1 MPGVNAFDA
10 GTVGKGLGS
19 THRMGYLEMMPES
32 TESTNVA
39 VAERAEP
46 LAGLNPAQRE
56 AVLHFEGPML
66 VLAGAGSGKTRVLTT
81 RIARLIEHHG
91 VDPSRIL
98 AVTFTNKAAG
108 EMRERIARL
117 LGSEPK
123 GMWSGTFHAIGAR
136 ILRSSA
142 HHVGRTSSFTIYDED
157 DSLGVVK
164 RIMEREGISQK
175 QWSPKVI
182 ASLIS
187 DAKNALVPP
196 AEYESLAMDPVSR
209 GAAKVYKQMESTLRA
224 ANAVS
229 FDDLLVLPVEIFRKD
244 ETTLARYRDRFQF
257 ILVDEYQDTNRA
269 QFQFIK
275 LLGSKHGNVV
285 VVGDDDQSIYGWR
298 GADIR
303 NILDFEKEFPAASV
317 VRLEENYRSTPDILH
332 VANAA
337 ITQNVGR
344 KGKTLRATREAG
356 EPVTLVAALDER
368 DEADFILDEIK
379 KRRNNESR
387 GLNEFAVLYRTNAQ
401 SRAIEDALRREA
413 MAYRLVGSVRFYDR
427 REIRDL
433 MAYLKLIA
441 NPSDEEAFHRA
452 VAVPKRGIG
461 DTTVDSLA
469 ARARAAGVSLSE
481 AAAREDLQE
490 SLRPAARKSLADFV
504 HMMSGLRERARDT
517 SVDVVIQELMGEIR
531 YVEYLQAEGP
541 ESARDRIE
549 NVNALINGA
558 AETVIDDGGEVG
570 LTPLDHF
577 LQRAML
583 VAGADALDPSADAV
597 TLMTLHNAKG
607 LEYPV
612 VFLTGLEDGLFPL
625 SQSFDDPPKLEEER
639 RLFYV
644 GITRA
649 EEKLY
654 LSHTEMRRRNGEL
667 LPSIKSRF
675 LREIAAANLD
685 ERKTLRVSAM
695 GRGAAG
701 RDIGYS
707 GAYPA
712 RRTHDVP
719 SWRRPAPITEA
730 EISQDEPRY
739 VKGERVK
746 HKLFGDGSIAELS
759 GIGREVKAVI
769 DFDDEAVGRKT
780 IKLAY
785 TTLERGQE

>member
-1 MPGVNAFDA
+1 
-10 GTVGKGLGS
+10 
-19 THRMGYLEMMPES
+19 MMS
-32 TESTNVA
+32 ESTNSVT
-39 VAERAEP
+39 VDRAEP

-66 VLAGAGSGKTRVLTT
+66 VLAGAGSGKTRVLTA

-98 AVTFTNKAAG
+98 ALTFTNKAAG

-117 LGSEPK
+117 LGEEPK

-136 ILRSSA
+136 ILRKAA

-157 DSLGVVK
+157 DTLGVVK
-164 RIMEREGISQK
+164 RIMEREGVPQK

-187 DAKNALVPP
+187 DAKNALVSP
-196 AEYESLAMDPVSR
+196 AEYDKLAMDPVSR
-209 GAAKVYKQMESTLRA
+209 TAAKVYRQMEPTLRA

-244 ETTLARYRDRFQF
+244 EKTLASYRDRFQF

-275 LLGSKHGNVV
+275 LLGSGHGNVV

-303 NILDFEKEFPAASV
+303 NILDFEKEFATARL
-317 VRLEENYRSTPDILH
+317 VRLEDNYRSTPDILH

-337 ITQNVGR
+337 ITQNIGR

-368 DEADFILDEIK
+368 DEADFILEEIK
-379 KRRNNESR
+379 ARRNRDNR

-401 SRAIEDALRREA
+401 SRALEDALRREA
-413 MAYRLVGSVRFYDR
+413 IPYRLVGSVRFYDR

-441 NPSDEEAFHRA
+441 NPSDEEAFRRA
-452 VAVPKRGIG
+452 ITVPKRGIG
-461 DTTVDSLA
+461 ESSVDTLS
-469 ARARAAGVSLSE
+469 ARAREARVPLSE
-481 AAAREDLQE
+481 VAAREDLQE
-490 SLRPAARKSLADFV
+490 SLRPAARKALADFTRL
-504 HMMSGLRERARDT
+504 MNGLRERAKDT
-517 SVDVVIQELMGEIR
+517 SVDVLIQELIGEIR

-549 NVNALINGA
+549 NLSALVNGA

-675 LREIAAANLD
+675 LREIAAANLE
-685 ERKTLRVSAM
+685 ERKTLRVSTM
-695 GRGAAG
+695 GRGAPG
-701 RDIGYS
+701 REIGFS
-707 GAYPA
+707 GAYA
-712 RRTHDVP
+712 SRRTHEVP
-719 SWRRPAPITEA
+719 SWRRATPIAEA
-730 EISQDEPRY
+730 EVSQDEPRY

-759 GIGREVKAVI
+759 GVGREVKAVI
-769 DFDDEAVGRKT
+769 DFDDETIGRKT

>member
-1 MPGVNAFDA
+1 
-10 GTVGKGLGS
+10 
-19 THRMGYLEMMPES
+19 MMS
-32 TESTNVA
+32 ESTNVA
-39 VAERAEP
+39 TAERAEP

-108 EMRERIARL
+108 EMRERITRL
-117 LGSEPK
+117 LGEEPK

-136 ILRSSA
+136 ILRTSA
-142 HHVGRTSSFTIYDED
+142 HQVGRTSSFTIYDED
-157 DSLGVVK
+157 DTLGVVK
-164 RIMEREGISQK
+164 RIMEREGVSQK
-175 QWSPKVI
+175 QWNPKVL

-187 DAKNALVPP
+187 DAKNALVPA

-209 GAAKVYKQMESTLRA
+209 AAARVYKQMETTLRA

-229 FDDLLVLPVEIFRKD
+229 FDDLLVLPVEIFLKD
-244 ETTLARYRDRFQF
+244 EKTLARYRDRFQF

-275 LLGSKHGNVV
+275 LLGSSHGNVA

-303 NILDFEKEFPAASV
+303 NILDFEKEFPASRV

-337 ITQNVGR
+337 ITQNVSR

-368 DEADFILDEIK
+368 DEADFVVEEVK
-379 KRRNNESR
+379 TRRNQETR

-401 SRAIEDALRREA
+401 SRALEDALRRDTIP
-413 MAYRLVGSVRFYDR
+413 YRLVGSVRFYDR

-441 NPSDEEAFHRA
+441 NPSDEEAFRRA
-452 VAVPKRGIG
+452 IAVPKRGIG
-461 DTTVDSLA
+461 DTTVDVLA
-469 ARARAAGVSLSE
+469 ARAREARVSLSE
-481 AAAREDLQE
+481 VAAREDLQE
-490 SLRPAARKSLADFV
+490 SLRHAARKTLADFTRLI
-504 HMMSGLRERARDT
+504 SSLRERAKDT
-517 SVDVVIQELMGEIR
+517 SVDVLIQELIGEIR
-531 YVEYLQAEGP
+531 YIEYVQAEGP

-549 NVNALINGA
+549 NIGALIDGA

-583 VAGADALDPSADAV
+583 VASADALDPSADAV

-649 EEKLY
+649 KEKLY

-685 ERKTLRVSAM
+685 ERKTLRVTSM
-695 GRGAAG
+695 GRRAPG
-701 RDIGYS
+701 REGGFS

-712 RRTHDVP
+712 RRTHEVP
-719 SWRRPAPITEA
+719 SWRRAAPIAEA
-730 EISQDEPRY
+730 EASQDEPRY
-739 VKGERVK
+739 VKGERVR
-746 HKLFGDGSIAELS
+746 HKLFGEGSIAELS
-759 GIGREVKAVI
+759 GVGREVKAVI

-785 TTLERGQE
+785 TTLERGNE

>member
-1 MPGVNAFDA
+1 
-10 GTVGKGLGS
+10 
-19 THRMGYLEMMPES
+19 MMPES
-32 TESTNVA
+32 TSVA
-39 VAERAEP
+39 TAERAEP
-46 LAGLNPAQRE
+46 LAGLNPAQRD

-91 VDPSRIL
+91 VDPTRIL

-108 EMRERIARL
+108 EMRDRIARL
-117 LGSEPK
+117 LGEEPK

-142 HHVGRTSSFTIYDED
+142 RHIGRTSSFTIYDED
-157 DSLGVVK
+157 DTLGVVK
-164 RIMEREGISQK
+164 RIMEREGIPQK

-196 AEYESLAMDPVSR
+196 SEYESLAMDPVSR
-209 GAAKVYKQMESTLRA
+209 AAAKVYKQMEPTLRA
-224 ANAVS
+224 ANAVT

-269 QFQFIK
+269 QFQFVK
-275 LLGSKHGNVV
+275 LLGSAHGNVV

-303 NILDFEKEFPAASV
+303 NILDFEKEFASAKL

-344 KGKTLRATREAG
+344 KGKTLRATRAAG
-356 EPVTLVAALDER
+356 QPVTLVAALDER
-368 DEADFILDEIK
+368 DEADWVLEEIRA
-379 KRRNNESR
+379 RRNQENR
-387 GLNEFAVLYRTNAQ
+387 GLSEFAVLYRTNAQ
-401 SRAIEDALRREA
+401 SRALEDSLRREA
-413 MAYRLVGSVRFYDR
+413 IPYRLVGSVRFYDR

-441 NPSDEEAFHRA
+441 NPSDEEGFRRA
-452 VAVPKRGIG
+452 ITVPKRGIG
-461 DTTVDSLA
+461 DTTVDALA
-469 ARARAAGVSLSE
+469 ARAHELSVSLFE
-481 AAAREDLQE
+481 AASREDLQA
-490 SLRPAARKSLADFV
+490 SLRPAARKALADFV
-504 HMMSGLRERARDT
+504 GMISSLRERAKDT
-517 SVDVVIQELMGEIR
+517 SVDVLIQELIGEIG
-531 YVEYLQAEGP
+531 YVEYLQGEGP
-541 ESARDRIE
+541 ESARDRVE
-549 NVNALINGA
+549 NVSALINGA

-612 VFLTGLEDGLFPL
+612 IFLTGLEDGLFPL

-654 LSHTEMRRRNGEL
+654 LSFTEMRRRNGEL

-675 LREIAAANLD
+675 LREIAGANL
-685 ERKTLRVSAM
+685 EEKKTLRVTAM
-695 GRGAAG
+695 GRGTSSRTG
-701 RDIGYS
+701 GFSS

-719 SWRRPAPITEA
+719 SWRKTVITEA

-759 GIGREVKAVI
+759 GVGREVKAVI

>member
-1 MPGVNAFDA
+1 
-10 GTVGKGLGS
+10 
-19 THRMGYLEMMPES
+19 MPES
-32 TESTNVA
+32 TTV
-39 VAERAEP
+39 ERTEP

-56 AVLHFEGPML
+56 AVLHYEGPML

-117 LGSEPK
+117 LGEEPK

-164 RIMEREGISQK
+164 RIMEREGIPQK
-175 QWSPKVI
+175 QWNPKVI

-196 AEYESLAMDPVSR
+196 AEYDSLAMDPVSR
-209 GAAKVYKQMESTLRA
+209 ATAKVYRQLDQTLRA

-229 FDDLLVLPVEIFRKD
+229 FDDLLVLPVEIFRND
-244 ETTLARYRDRFQF
+244 EATLRRYRERFQF

-275 LLGSKHGNVV
+275 LLGSGHGNVV

-303 NILDFEKEFPAASV
+303 NILDFEKEFSPARI
-317 VRLEENYRSTPDILH
+317 VRLEDNYRSTPDILR

-337 ITQNVGR
+337 ITQNVSR

-368 DEADFILDEIK
+368 DEADFILEEIK
-379 KRRNNESR
+379 ARQNREGR
-387 GLNEFAVLYRTNAQ
+387 GLSEFAVLYRTNAQ
-401 SRAIEDALRREA
+401 SRPLEDALRREVIP
-413 MAYRLVGSVRFYDR
+413 YRLVGSVRFYDR
-427 REIRDL
+427 RETRDL

-441 NPSDEEAFHRA
+441 NPSDEEAFRRA
-452 VAVPKRGIG
+452 IAVPKRGIG
-461 DTTVDSLA
+461 DASVDVLA
-469 ARARAAGVSLSE
+469 ARARQDRVSLSE
-481 AAAREDLQE
+481 VAAREDLQE
-490 SLRPAARKSLADFV
+490 SLRPAARKALADFTR
-504 HMMSGLRERARDT
+504 LIADFRERAKET
-517 SVDVVIQELMGEIR
+517 SVDVLIQELVAEIR
-531 YVEYLQAEGP
+531 YVDYLQAEGP

-549 NVNALINGA
+549 NVGALISGA

-649 EEKLY
+649 QEKLY

-675 LREIAAANLD
+675 LREIEAANL
-685 ERKTLRVSAM
+685 EEKKTLRVTAM

-701 RDIGYS
+701 RGSGREIGFS

-719 SWRRPAPITEA
+719 AWRRPTPIAEA
-730 EISQDEPRY
+730 EASQDEPRY

-759 GIGREVKAVI
+759 GVGREVKAII

>member
-1 MPGVNAFDA
+1 M
-10 GTVGKGLGS
+10 S
-19 THRMGYLEMMPES
+19 
-32 TESTNVA
+32 ESTNVA
-39 VAERAEP
+39 TAEQAEP

-108 EMRERIARL
+108 EMRERITRL
-117 LGSEPK
+117 LGEEPK

-136 ILRSSA
+136 ILRTSA
-142 HHVGRTSSFTIYDED
+142 HQVGRTSSFTIYDED
-157 DSLGVVK
+157 DTLGLVK
-164 RIMEREGISQK
+164 RIMEREGVSQK
-175 QWSPKVI
+175 QWNPKVI

-187 DAKNALVPP
+187 DAKNALVPA

-209 GAAKVYKQMESTLRA
+209 AAARVYKQMETTLRA

-229 FDDLLVLPVEIFRKD
+229 FDDLLVLPVEIFLED
-244 ETTLARYRDRFQF
+244 EKTLARYRDRFQF

-275 LLGSKHGNVV
+275 LLGSSHGNVA

-303 NILDFEKEFPAASV
+303 NILDFEKEFPASRV

-344 KGKTLRATREAG
+344 KGKTLRATRAAG
-356 EPVTLVAALDER
+356 EPVSLIAALDER
-368 DEADFILDEIK
+368 DEADFVVEEVK
-379 KRRNNESR
+379 TRRNQENR

-401 SRAIEDALRREA
+401 SRALEDALRRDA
-413 MAYRLVGSVRFYDR
+413 IPYRLVGSVRFYDR

-441 NPSDEEAFHRA
+441 NPSDEEAFRRA
-452 VAVPKRGIG
+452 IGVPKRGIG
-461 DTTVDSLA
+461 DTTVDVLA
-469 ARARAAGVSLSE
+469 ARAREAHVSLSE
-481 AAAREDLQE
+481 VAAREDLQE
-490 SLRPAARKSLADFV
+490 SLRPAACKALADFTRLI
-504 HMMSGLRERARDT
+504 SRLRERAKDT
-517 SVDVVIQELMGEIR
+517 SVDVLIQELIGEIR
-531 YVEYLQAEGP
+531 YIEYVQAEGP

-549 NVNALINGA
+549 NISALIDGA

-583 VAGADALDPSADAV
+583 VASADALDPSADAV

-649 EEKLY
+649 KEKLY

-685 ERKTLRVSAM
+685 ERKTLRVTSM
-695 GRGAAG
+695 GRGAPG
-701 RDIGYS
+701 REVGFS

-719 SWRRPAPITEA
+719 SWRRAAPIAEA
-730 EISQDEPRY
+730 EASQDEPRY
-739 VKGERVK
+739 VKGERVR
-746 HKLFGDGSIAELS
+746 HKLFGEGSIAELS
-759 GIGREVKAVI
+759 GVGREVKAVI

-785 TTLERGQE
+785 TTLERGNE

>member
-1 MPGVNAFDA
+1 
-10 GTVGKGLGS
+10 
-19 THRMGYLEMMPES
+19 MMS
-32 TESTNVA
+32 ESTNSATV
-39 VAERAEP
+39 EKAEP

-98 AVTFTNKAAG
+98 SVTFTNKAAG
-108 EMRERIARL
+108 EMRERITRL
-117 LGSEPK
+117 LGEEPK

-136 ILRSSA
+136 ILRSA
-142 HHVGRTSSFTIYDED
+142 APKVGRTSSFTIYDED

-164 RIMEREGISQK
+164 RLMEREGISPK

-182 ASLIS
+182 SGLIS

-209 GAAKVYKQMESTLRA
+209 AAAKVYKSLEATLRA

-229 FDDLLVLPVEIFRKD
+229 FDDLLVLPVEIFRSD
-244 ETTLARYRDRFQF
+244 EKTLARYRDRFQF

-275 LLGSKHGNVV
+275 LLGSGHGNVV

-303 NILDFEKEFPAASV
+303 NILDFEKEFASARL
-317 VRLEENYRSTPDILH
+317 VRLEENYRSTPDILR

-344 KGKTLRATREAG
+344 KGKTLRATRDAG
-356 EPVTLVAALDER
+356 EAVTLVATLDER
-368 DEADFILDEIK
+368 DEADFVLEEIK
-379 KRRNNESR
+379 ARQTRNNR

-401 SRAIEDALRREA
+401 SRALEDALRREA
-413 MAYRLVGSVRFYDR
+413 IPYRLVGSVRFYDR

-441 NPSDEEAFHRA
+441 NPSDEEAFRRA
-452 VAVPKRGIG
+452 ISVPKRGIG
-461 DTTVDSLA
+461 DTTIDSLA
-469 ARARAAGVSLSE
+469 TRAREARVPLSE

-490 SLRPAARKSLADFV
+490 SLRPAARKALADF
-504 HMMSGLRERARDT
+504 SRLITSLRERAKDT
-517 SVDVVIQELMGEIR
+517 SVDVLLQELIGEIR

-549 NVNALINGA
+549 NISALIDGA

-583 VAGADALDPSADAV
+583 VASADALDPSADAV

-625 SQSFDDPPKLEEER
+625 SQSLDDPPKLEEER

-649 EEKLY
+649 EEKLF

-667 LPSIKSRF
+667 LQSIPSRF
-675 LREIAAANLD
+675 LREIAAANL
-685 ERKTLRVSAM
+685 EEKKTVRVAAM
-695 GRGAAG
+695 GRRGSSSREGTAF
-701 RDIGYS
+701 S

-712 RRTHDVP
+712 RRTYDVP
-719 SWRRPAPITEA
+719 SWRRATPIAEA
-730 EISQDEPRY
+730 EASQDEPRY
-739 VKGERVK
+739 VKGERVR

-759 GIGREVKAVI
+759 GVGREVKAVI

>member
-1 MPGVNAFDA
+1 
-10 GTVGKGLGS
+10 
-19 THRMGYLEMMPES
+19 MMS
-32 TESTNVA
+32 ESTNSVT
-39 VAERAEP
+39 VERAEP

-98 AVTFTNKAAG
+98 ALTFTNKAAG

-117 LGSEPK
+117 LGEEPK

-136 ILRSSA
+136 ILRKAA

-157 DSLGVVK
+157 DTLGVVK
-164 RIMEREGISQK
+164 RIMEREGVPQK

-187 DAKNALVPP
+187 DAKNALVSP
-196 AEYESLAMDPVSR
+196 AEYDKLAMDPVSR
-209 GAAKVYKQMESTLRA
+209 TAAKVYRQMEPTLRA

-229 FDDLLVLPVEIFRKD
+229 FDDLLVLPVETFRKD
-244 ETTLARYRDRFQF
+244 EKTLASYRDRFQF

-275 LLGSKHGNVV
+275 LLGSGHGNVV

-303 NILDFEKEFPAASV
+303 NILDFEKEFAAARL

-337 ITQNVGR
+337 ITQNIGR
-344 KGKTLRATREAG
+344 RGKTLRATRDAG

-368 DEADFILDEIK
+368 DEADFILEEIK
-379 KRRNNESR
+379 ARRSREDR

-401 SRAIEDALRREA
+401 SRALEDALRREA
-413 MAYRLVGSVRFYDR
+413 IPYRLVGSVRFYDR

-441 NPSDEEAFHRA
+441 NPSDEEAFRRA
-452 VAVPKRGIG
+452 ITVPKRGIG
-461 DTTVDSLA
+461 ESSVDALS
-469 ARARAAGVSLSE
+469 ARAEGARVPLSE
-481 AAAREDLQE
+481 VAAREDLQD
-490 SLRPAARKSLADFV
+490 SLRPAARKALADFTRLIN
-504 HMMSGLRERARDT
+504 GLRERAKDT
-517 SVDVVIQELMGEIR
+517 SVDVLIQELIGEIR

-549 NVNALINGA
+549 NLSALVNGA

-675 LREIAAANLD
+675 LREIAGAKL
-685 ERKTLRVSAM
+685 EEKKTLRLSTM
-695 GRGAAG
+695 GRGATG
-701 RDIGYS
+701 RDVGFS
-707 GAYPA
+707 GAYA
-712 RRTHDVP
+712 SRRTHEVP
-719 SWRRPAPITEA
+719 SWRRATPIAEA
-730 EISQDEPRY
+730 EVSQDEPRY

-759 GIGREVKAVI
+759 GVGREVKAVI
-769 DFDDEAVGRKT
+769 DFDDETVGRKT

>member
-1 MPGVNAFDA
+1 MSEP
-10 GTVGKGLGS
+10 GTVA
-19 THRMGYLEMMPES
+19 T
-32 TESTNVA
+32 
-39 VAERAEP
+39 AERAEP
-46 LAGLNPAQRE
+46 LAGLNEAQRE

-81 RIARLIEHHG
+81 RIARLVEHHG

-108 EMRERIARL
+108 EMRERITRL
-117 LGSEPK
+117 LGEEPK

-136 ILRSSA
+136 ILRTSA
-142 HHVGRTSSFTIYDED
+142 HQVGRTSSFTIYDED
-157 DSLGVVK
+157 DTLGLVK
-164 RIMEREGISQK
+164 RIMERERISPK

-182 ASLIS
+182 SSLIS
-187 DAKNALVPP
+187 DAKNALVSP
-196 AEYESLAMDPVSR
+196 AEYQKLAMDPVSR
-209 GAAKVYKQMESTLRA
+209 AAATVYAQMESALRT

-275 LLGSKHGNVV
+275 LLGSSHSNVV

-303 NILDFEKEFPAASV
+303 NILDFEKEFPSAKL
-317 VRLEENYRSTPDILH
+317 VRLEENYRSTPDILT

-344 KGKTLRATREAG
+344 KGKTLRATRASG
-356 EPVTLVAALDER
+356 EPVTVVAALDER
-368 DEADFILDEIK
+368 DEAEWVLEEITT
-379 KRRNNESR
+379 RRNQENR

-401 SRAIEDALRREA
+401 SRALEDALRKEA
-413 MAYRLVGSVRFYDR
+413 VPYRLVGSVRFYDR

-441 NPSDEEAFHRA
+441 NPADEEAFRRA
-452 VAVPKRGIG
+452 IAVPKRGIG
-461 DTTVDSLA
+461 ETTIDALA
-469 ARARAAGVSLSE
+469 TRARESGLPLFE
-481 AAAREDLQE
+481 AAAREELLE
-490 SLRPAARKSLADFV
+490 SFRPAARKALGDFV
-504 HMMSGLRERARDT
+504 GLIATLRERAGET
-517 SVDVVIQELMGEIR
+517 SADVLIGDLIGEIR
-531 YVEYLQAEGP
+531 YVDYLQAEGP

-549 NVNALINGA
+549 NVSALINGA

-583 VAGADALDPSADAV
+583 VSGADAVDPSADAV

-654 LSHTEMRRRNGEL
+654 LSFTEMRRRNGEL

-675 LREIAAANLD
+675 LREIAAASL
-685 ERKTLRVSAM
+685 EEKKTLRVSAM
-695 GRGAAG
+695 GRGTST
-701 RDIGYS
+701 RS
-707 GAYPA
+707 GSFGSGPYPA
-712 RRTHDVP
+712 RKTHEVP
-719 SWRRPAPITEA
+719 SWRRTAITDA
-730 EISQDEPRY
+730 EVSQDEPRY

-759 GIGREVKAVI
+759 GVGREVKAVI
-769 DFDDEAVGRKT
+769 DFDDENVGRKT

>member
-1 MPGVNAFDA
+1 MSESAATAIPA
-10 GTVGKGLGS
+10 TV
-19 THRMGYLEMMPES
+19 TPER
-32 TESTNVA
+32 T
-39 VAERAEP
+39 EP
-46 LAGLNPAQRE
+46 LVGLNPAQRE
-56 AVLHFEGPML
+56 AVLHYEGPML

-117 LGSEPK
+117 LGEEPR

-136 ILRSSA
+136 ILRSAASQ
-142 HHVGRTSSFTIYDED
+142 VGRTPSFTIYDED

-164 RIMEREGISQK
+164 RIMENQGISPK
-175 QWSPKVI
+175 QWSPRVI
-182 ASLIS
+182 SSLIS

-209 GAAKVYKQMESTLRA
+209 AAAKVYRQLESTLRT

-244 ETTLARYRDRFQF
+244 ERILARYRDRFQF

-275 LLGSKHGNVV
+275 LLGSAHGNVV

-303 NILDFEKEFPAASV
+303 NILDFEKEFASAKL
-317 VRLEENYRSTPDILH
+317 VRLEENYRSTPDILR

-344 KGKTLRATREAG
+344 KGKTLRATRASG
-356 EPVTLVAALDER
+356 EPVTLVATLDER
-368 DEADFILDEIK
+368 DEADWVLEEIK
-379 KRRNNESR
+379 IRRNQENR
-387 GLNEFAVLYRTNAQ
+387 GLSDFAVLYRTNAQ
-401 SRAIEDALRREA
+401 SRALEDALRREA
-413 MAYRLVGSVRFYDR
+413 IPYRLVGSVRFYDR

-433 MAYLKLIA
+433 MAYLKLVA
-441 NPSDEEAFHRA
+441 NPSDEEAFRRA
-452 VAVPKRGIG
+452 IAVPRRGIG
-461 DTTVDSLA
+461 DTTIDSLA
-469 ARARAAGVSLSE
+469 ARARE
-481 AAAREDLQE
+481 ANVPLFDIASRAEMHD
-490 SLRPAARKSLADFV
+490 SLRPAARKGLADFV
-504 HMMSGLRERARDT
+504 GIVSGLRERAKDT
-517 SVDVVIQELMGEIR
+517 SVDVLIQDLVSEIR
-531 YVEYLQAEGP
+531 YVDFLQAEGP
-541 ESARDRIE
+541 ESARDRLE
-549 NVNALINGA
+549 NISALINGA

-583 VAGADALDPSADAV
+583 VASADALDPTADAV

-654 LSHTEMRRRNGEL
+654 LSFAEMRRRNGEL

-675 LREIAAANLD
+675 LREIESVQLE
-685 ERKTLRVSAM
+685 ERKTLRVTTM
-695 GRGAAG
+695 GRGNSSRAEG
-701 RDIGYS
+701 FRS
-707 GAYPA
+707 SAYPA

-719 SWRRPAPITEA
+719 SWRKTAITEA
-730 EISQDEPRY
+730 EVSQDEPRY

-759 GIGREVKAVI
+759 GVGREVKAVI
-769 DFDDEAVGRKT
+769 DFDDENVGRKT

>member
-1 MPGVNAFDA
+1 MNQPSG
-10 GTVGKGLGS
+10 
-19 THRMGYLEMMPES
+19 RYLERMSES
-32 TESTNVA
+32 PNVA
-39 VAERAEP
+39 TVEATEP
-46 LAGLNPAQRE
+46 LAGLNSAQRE

-108 EMRERIARL
+108 EMRERITRL
-117 LGSEPK
+117 LGEEPK
-123 GMWSGTFHAIGAR
+123 GMWTGTFHAIGAR
-136 ILRSSA
+136 ILRSA
-142 HHVGRTSSFTIYDED
+142 ARHVGRTASFTIYDED
-157 DSLGVVK
+157 DNLGVVK
-164 RIMEREGISQK
+164 RLMESEGISPK
-175 QWSPKVI
+175 QWTPKVI
-182 ASLIS
+182 SSLIS

-196 AEYESLAMDPVSR
+196 TEYASLAMDPVSR
-209 GAAKVYKQMESTLRA
+209 AAAKVYGRMEATLRG

-244 ETTLARYRDRFQF
+244 EATLARYRDRFQF

-275 LLGSKHGNVV
+275 LLGSGHGNVV

-303 NILDFEKEFPAASV
+303 NILDFEKEFVSAKL
-317 VRLEENYRSTPDILH
+317 VRLEDNYRSTPDILH

-344 KGKTLRATREAG
+344 KGKTLRATRPSGEA
-356 EPVTLVAALDER
+356 VTIVAALDER
-368 DEADFILDEIK
+368 DEADWVLEEIK
-379 KRRNNESR
+379 SRQNRENR

-401 SRAIEDALRREA
+401 SRALEDALRRDA
-413 MAYRLVGSVRFYDR
+413 IPYRLVGSVRFYDR

-441 NPSDEEAFHRA
+441 NPADEEAFRRA
-452 VAVPKRGIG
+452 ITVPKRGIG
-461 DTTVDSLA
+461 DTTIDSLA
-469 ARARAAGVSLSE
+469 ERAKQAGVPLFE
-481 AAAREDLQE
+481 IACREDLQE
-490 SLRPAARKSLADFV
+490 ALRPAARKALADFV
-504 HMMSGLRERARDT
+504 TMIAGLRERAKDT
-517 SVDVVIQELMGEIR
+517 SVDVVIQELIDEIK
-531 YVEYLQAEGP
+531 YVAYLQSEGP

-549 NVNALINGA
+549 NVSALINGA

-649 EEKLY
+649 EEKLF
-654 LSHTEMRRRNGEL
+654 LSFTEMRRRNGEL

-675 LREIAAANLD
+675 LREIAAASLE
-685 ERKTLRVSAM
+685 ERKTMRVTSM
-695 GRGAAG
+695 GRGTTSRG
-701 RDIGYS
+701 EGFHS

-719 SWRRPAPITEA
+719 SWRKVAITEA
-730 EISQDEPRY
+730 ELSQDEPRY

-746 HKLFGDGSIAELS
+746 HKLFGDGSIAEVS
-759 GIGREVKAVI
+759 GLGREVKAVI
-769 DFDDEAVGRKT
+769 DFDDANVGRKT

>member
-1 MPGVNAFDA
+1 
-10 GTVGKGLGS
+10 
-19 THRMGYLEMMPES
+19 MMS
-32 TESTNVA
+32 ESTNVA
-39 VAERAEP
+39 TAERAEP
-46 LAGLNPAQRE
+46 LAGLNPAQRD
-56 AVLHFEGPML
+56 AVLHFEGPLL

-108 EMRERIARL
+108 EMRERITRL
-117 LGSEPK
+117 LGEEPK

-142 HHVGRTSSFTIYDED
+142 PLVGRTSSFTIYDED
-157 DSLGVVK
+157 DTLGVIK
-164 RIMEREGISQK
+164 RTMEREGISQK

-196 AEYESLAMDPVSR
+196 AEYDSLAMDPVSR
-209 GAAKVYKQMESTLRA
+209 AAAKVYRQLEPTLRA

-244 ETTLARYRDRFQF
+244 EKTLARFRDRFQF

-275 LLGSKHGNVV
+275 MLGSAHGNVA

-303 NILDFEKEFPAASV
+303 NILDFEKEFPSSRV
-317 VRLEENYRSTPDILH
+317 VRLEENYRSTPDILA

-337 ITQNVGR
+337 ITQNVSR
-344 KGKTLRATREAG
+344 KGKTLRATRAAG
-356 EPVTLVAALDER
+356 EAVTLVATLDER
-368 DEADFILDEIK
+368 DEADFVVEEIK
-379 KRRNNESR
+379 TRRNQENR
-387 GLNEFAVLYRTNAQ
+387 GLSDFAVLYRTNAQ
-401 SRAIEDALRREA
+401 SRALEDALRRDA
-413 MAYRLVGSVRFYDR
+413 TPYRLVGSVRFYDR

-441 NPSDEEAFHRA
+441 NPSDEEAFRRA
-452 VAVPKRGIG
+452 ISVPKRGIG
-461 DTTVDSLA
+461 DTTVDALA
-469 ARARAAGVSLSE
+469 ARARELGVPLSE
-481 AAAREDLQE
+481 IAAREELQE
-490 SLRPAARKSLADFV
+490 SLRPAARKALADFSRLIV
-504 HMMSGLRERARDT
+504 TLRERAADT
-517 SVDVVIQELMGEIR
+517 SVDVLIQELIGEIR
-531 YVEYLQAEGP
+531 YVEYLHSEGP

-549 NVNALINGA
+549 NVSALIDGA

-583 VAGADALDPSADAV
+583 VASADALDPTADAV

-649 EEKLY
+649 KEKLY

-667 LPSIKSRF
+667 LPSIQSRF
-675 LREIAAANLD
+675 LREIAGANL
-685 ERKTLRVSAM
+685 EQRKTLRVGAL
-695 GRGAAG
+695 GRRSVGG
-701 RDIGYS
+701 RDVSFS
-707 GAYPA
+707 GAYPP
-712 RRTHDVP
+712 RRTHEVP
-719 SWRRPAPITEA
+719 SWRRQTPIAEA
-730 EISQDEPRY
+730 EASQDEPRY

-746 HKLFGDGSIAELS
+746 HKLFGEGSIAELS
-759 GIGREVKAVI
+759 GVGREVKAVI
-769 DFDDEAVGRKT
+769 DFDDENVGRKT

>member
-1 MPGVNAFDA
+1 MMSESSNSV
-10 GTVGKGLGS
+10 TV
-19 THRMGYLEMMPES
+19 
-32 TESTNVA
+32 
-39 VAERAEP
+39 ERSEP

-66 VLAGAGSGKTRVLTT
+66 VLAGAGSGKTRVLTA

-98 AVTFTNKAAG
+98 ALTFTNKAAG

-117 LGSEPK
+117 LGEEPK

-136 ILRSSA
+136 ILRKAA
-142 HHVGRTSSFTIYDED
+142 HHVGRTSSYTIYDED
-157 DSLGVVK
+157 DTLGVVK
-164 RIMEREGISQK
+164 RIMEREGVPQK

-187 DAKNALVPP
+187 DAKNALVSPV
-196 AEYESLAMDPVSR
+196 EYDKLAMDPVSR
-209 GAAKVYKQMESTLRA
+209 TAAKVYRQMEPTLRA

-244 ETTLARYRDRFQF
+244 EKTLASYRDRFQF

-275 LLGSKHGNVV
+275 LLGSGHGNVV

-303 NILDFEKEFPAASV
+303 NILDFEKEFATARL
-317 VRLEENYRSTPDILH
+317 VRLEDNYRSTPDILH

-337 ITQNVGR
+337 ITPNIGR

-368 DEADFILDEIK
+368 DEADFILEEIK
-379 KRRNNESR
+379 ARQNRENR

-401 SRAIEDALRREA
+401 SRALEDALRRDA
-413 MAYRLVGSVRFYDR
+413 IPYRLVGSVRFYDR

-441 NPSDEEAFHRA
+441 NPSDEEAFRRA
-452 VAVPKRGIG
+452 ITVPKRGIG
-461 DTTVDSLA
+461 ESSVDTLS
-469 ARARAAGVSLSE
+469 ARAREARVPLSE
-481 AAAREDLQE
+481 VAAREDLQE
-490 SLRPAARKSLADFV
+490 SLRPAARKALADFTRLIN
-504 HMMSGLRERARDT
+504 GLRERAKDT
-517 SVDVVIQELMGEIR
+517 SVDVLIQELIGEIR

-549 NVNALINGA
+549 NVSALVNGA

-675 LREIAAANLD
+675 LREIAGANLD
-685 ERKTLRVSAM
+685 EKKTLRVSTM
-695 GRGAAG
+695 GRGAPG
-701 RDIGYS
+701 RDMGFS
-707 GAYPA
+707 GAYA
-712 RRTHDVP
+712 SRRTHEVP
-719 SWRRPAPITEA
+719 SWRRATPIAEA
-730 EISQDEPRY
+730 EVSQDEPRY

-759 GIGREVKAVI
+759 GVGREVKAVI
-769 DFDDEAVGRKT
+769 DFDDETIGRKT

>member
-1 MPGVNAFDA
+1 M
-10 GTVGKGLGS
+10 S
-19 THRMGYLEMMPES
+19 
-32 TESTNVA
+32 ESTNA
-39 VAERAEP
+39 ATAEKTEP

-56 AVLHFEGPML
+56 AVMHFEGPML

-108 EMRERIARL
+108 EMRERISRL
-117 LGSEPK
+117 LGEEPK

-136 ILRSSA
+136 ILRAAA

-157 DSLGVVK
+157 DTLGVVK
-164 RIMEREGISQK
+164 RIMEREGIPQK

-182 ASLIS
+182 AGLIS

-196 AEYESLAMDPVSR
+196 AEYEKLAMDPVSR
-209 GAAKVYKQMESTLRA
+209 AAAKVYRQMEPTLRA

-229 FDDLLVLPVEIFRKD
+229 FDDLLVLPVEIFLRD
-244 ETTLARYRDRFQF
+244 EKTLARYRDRFQF

-275 LLGSKHGNVV
+275 LLGSAHGNVV

-303 NILDFEKEFPAASV
+303 NILDFEKEFTAARL

-337 ITQNVGR
+337 ITQNIGR
-344 KGKTLRATREAG
+344 KGKTLRATRAAG
-356 EPVTLVAALDER
+356 EAVTLVATLDER
-368 DEADFILDEIK
+368 DEADFVLDEIK
-379 KRRNNESR
+379 SRQTKESR

-401 SRAIEDALRREA
+401 SRALEDALRREA
-413 MAYRLVGSVRFYDR
+413 IPYRLVGSVRFYDR

-441 NPSDEEAFHRA
+441 NPSDEEAFRRA
-452 VAVPKRGIG
+452 ISVPKRGIG
-461 DTTVDSLA
+461 DTTVDALA
-469 ARARAAGVSLSE
+469 ARARDAKVSLSE
-481 AAAREDLQE
+481 AAAREDLQDT
-490 SLRPAARKSLADFV
+490 LRPAARKALADFTRLI
-504 HMMSGLRERARDT
+504 SALRERARDT
-517 SVDVVIQELMGEIR
+517 SVDVLLQELIGDIR

-541 ESARDRIE
+541 ESSRDRIE
-549 NVNALINGA
+549 NVSALIDGA

-583 VAGADALDPSADAV
+583 VASADALDPSADAV

-654 LSHTEMRRRNGEL
+654 LSFTEMRRRNGEL

-675 LREIAAANLD
+675 LKEIAGANLE
-685 ERKTLRVSAM
+685 ERKTLRVTSM
-695 GRGAAG
+695 GRKAVG
-701 RDIGYS
+701 REGGFS
-707 GAYPA
+707 GAYPP
-712 RRTHDVP
+712 RRTYDVP
-719 SWRRPAPITEA
+719 SWRRATPIAEA
-730 EISQDEPRY
+730 EASQDEPRY
-739 VKGERVK
+739 VKGERVR

-759 GIGREVKAVI
+759 GVGREVKAVI

>member
-1 MPGVNAFDA
+1 MSESSNSV
-10 GTVGKGLGS
+10 TV
-19 THRMGYLEMMPES
+19 
-32 TESTNVA
+32 
-39 VAERAEP
+39 ERSEP

-66 VLAGAGSGKTRVLTT
+66 VLAGAGSGKTRVLTA

-98 AVTFTNKAAG
+98 ALTFTNKAAG

-117 LGSEPK
+117 LGEEPK

-136 ILRSSA
+136 ILRKAA
-142 HHVGRTSSFTIYDED
+142 HHVGRTSSYTIYDED
-157 DSLGVVK
+157 DTLGVVK
-164 RIMEREGISQK
+164 RIMEREGVPQK

-187 DAKNALVPP
+187 DAKNALVSPV
-196 AEYESLAMDPVSR
+196 EYDKLAMDPVSR
-209 GAAKVYKQMESTLRA
+209 TAAKVYRQMEPTLRA

-244 ETTLARYRDRFQF
+244 EKTLASYRDRFQF

-275 LLGSKHGNVV
+275 LLGSGHGNVV

-303 NILDFEKEFPAASV
+303 NILDFEKEFATARL
-317 VRLEENYRSTPDILH
+317 VRLEDNYRSTPDILH

-337 ITQNVGR
+337 ITPNIGR

-368 DEADFILDEIK
+368 DEADFILEEIK
-379 KRRNNESR
+379 ARQNRENR
-387 GLNEFAVLYRTNAQ
+387 GLNEFAILYRTNAQ
-401 SRAIEDALRREA
+401 SRALEDALRRDA
-413 MAYRLVGSVRFYDR
+413 IPYRLVGSVRFYDR

-441 NPSDEEAFHRA
+441 NPSDEEAFRRA
-452 VAVPKRGIG
+452 ITVPKRGIG
-461 DTTVDSLA
+461 ESSVDTLS
-469 ARARAAGVSLSE
+469 ARAREARVPLSE
-481 AAAREDLQE
+481 VAAREDLQE
-490 SLRPAARKSLADFV
+490 SLRPAARKALADFTRLIN
-504 HMMSGLRERARDT
+504 GLRERAKDT
-517 SVDVVIQELMGEIR
+517 SVDVLIQELIGEIR

-549 NVNALINGA
+549 NVSALVNGA

-675 LREIAAANLD
+675 LREIAGANLD
-685 ERKTLRVSAM
+685 EKKTLRVSTM
-695 GRGAAG
+695 GRGAPG
-701 RDIGYS
+701 RDMGFS
-707 GAYPA
+707 GAYA
-712 RRTHDVP
+712 SRRTHEVP
-719 SWRRPAPITEA
+719 SWRRATPIAEA
-730 EISQDEPRY
+730 EVSQDEPRY

-759 GIGREVKAVI
+759 GVGREVKAVI
-769 DFDDEAVGRKT
+769 DFDDETVGRKT

>member
-1 MPGVNAFDA
+1 MMTEPSTIA
-10 GTVGKGLGS
+10 TV
-19 THRMGYLEMMPES
+19 
-32 TESTNVA
+32 
-39 VAERAEP
+39 ERAEP
-46 LAGLNPAQRE
+46 LSGLNPAQRE
-56 AVLHFEGPML
+56 AVLHFEGPLL

-108 EMRERIARL
+108 EMRERITRL
-117 LGSEPK
+117 LGEEPR

-157 DSLGVVK
+157 DTLGVIK
-164 RIMEREGISQK
+164 RCMEREGIPQK

-187 DAKNALVPP
+187 DAKNALVPA

-209 GAAKVYKQMESTLRA
+209 AAAKVYRQMDPTLRA

-244 ETTLARYRDRFQF
+244 EKTLARYRDRFQF

-275 LLGSKHGNVV
+275 LLGSAHGNVA

-303 NILDFEKEFPAASV
+303 NILDFEKEFPSSKV
-317 VRLEENYRSTPDILH
+317 VRLEENYRSTPDILS

-337 ITQNVGR
+337 ISQNVGR

-356 EPVTLVAALDER
+356 EAVSLMSTLDER
-368 DEADFILDEIK
+368 DEADFVIEEIK
-379 KRRNNESR
+379 TRRNQENRALSD
-387 GLNEFAVLYRTNAQ
+387 FAVLYRTNAQ
-401 SRAIEDALRREA
+401 SRALEDALRRDA
-413 MAYRLVGSVRFYDR
+413 MPYRLVGSVRFYDR

-441 NPSDEEAFHRA
+441 NPADEEAFRRA
-452 VAVPKRGIG
+452 IAVPKRGIG
-461 DTTVDSLA
+461 ETTVDLLA
-469 ARARAAGVSLSE
+469 ARARELGVPVSE
-481 AAAREDLQE
+481 IASREDLQE
-490 SLRPAARKSLADFV
+490 SLRPAARKSLSDF
-504 HMMSGLRERARDT
+504 SRLIASLRERARDT
-517 SVDVVIQELMGEIR
+517 SVDVLLQELIGEIR

-549 NVNALINGA
+549 NISALIDGA

-583 VAGADALDPSADAV
+583 VAGADALDPTADAV

-675 LREIAAANLD
+675 LREIAAANLE
-685 ERKTLRVSAM
+685 ERKSLRVGAL
-695 GRGAAG
+695 GRRAVGG
-701 RDIGYS
+701 RETSFS
-707 GAYPA
+707 GAYPP
-712 RRTHDVP
+712 RRTYEVP
-719 SWRRPAPITEA
+719 SWRRAAPIAEA
-730 EISQDEPRY
+730 EASQDEPRY

-746 HKLFGDGSIAELS
+746 HKLFGEGSIAELS
-759 GIGREVKAVI
+759 GVGREVKAVI
-769 DFDDEAVGRKT
+769 DFDDESIGRKT

>member
-1 MPGVNAFDA
+1 
-10 GTVGKGLGS
+10 
-19 THRMGYLEMMPES
+19 MPES
-32 TESTNVA
+32 TTV
-39 VAERAEP
+39 ERTEP

-56 AVLHFEGPML
+56 AVLHYEGPML

-117 LGSEPK
+117 LGEEPK

-164 RIMEREGISQK
+164 RIMEREGIPQK

-196 AEYESLAMDPVSR
+196 AEYDSLAMDPVSR
-209 GAAKVYKQMESTLRA
+209 ATAKVYRQLDQTLRA

-229 FDDLLVLPVEIFRKD
+229 FDDLLVLPVEIFRND
-244 ETTLARYRDRFQF
+244 EATLRRYRERFQF

-275 LLGSKHGNVV
+275 LLGSGHGNVV

-303 NILDFEKEFPAASV
+303 NILDFEKEFSPARI
-317 VRLEENYRSTPDILH
+317 VRLEDNYRSTPDILR

-337 ITQNVGR
+337 ITQNVSR
-344 KGKTLRATREAG
+344 KGKTLRATRKAG

-368 DEADFILDEIK
+368 DEADFILEEIK
-379 KRRNNESR
+379 ARQNREGRALS
-387 GLNEFAVLYRTNAQ
+387 EFAVLYRTNAQ
-401 SRAIEDALRREA
+401 SRPLEDALRREVIP
-413 MAYRLVGSVRFYDR
+413 YRLVGSVRFYDR

-441 NPSDEEAFHRA
+441 NPSDEEAFRRA
-452 VAVPKRGIG
+452 IAVPKRGIG
-461 DTTVDSLA
+461 DASVDVLA
-469 ARARAAGVSLSE
+469 ARAREDRVSLSE
-481 AAAREDLQE
+481 VAAREDLQE
-490 SLRPAARKSLADFV
+490 SLRPAARKALADFTR
-504 HMMSGLRERARDT
+504 LIADFRERAKET
-517 SVDVVIQELMGEIR
+517 SVDVLIQELVAEIR
-531 YVEYLQAEGP
+531 YVDYLQAEGP

-549 NVNALINGA
+549 NVGALISGA

-649 EEKLY
+649 QEKLY

-675 LREIAAANLD
+675 LREIEAANL
-685 ERKTLRVSAM
+685 EEKKTLRVTAM

-701 RDIGYS
+701 RGSGREIGFS

-719 SWRRPAPITEA
+719 AWRRPTPIAEA
-730 EISQDEPRY
+730 EASQDEPRY

-759 GIGREVKAVI
+759 GVGREVKAII

>member
-1 MPGVNAFDA
+1 
-10 GTVGKGLGS
+10 
-19 THRMGYLEMMPES
+19 MMSES
-32 TESTNVA
+32 TSAATV
-39 VAERAEP
+39 ERIEP

-98 AVTFTNKAAG
+98 SVTFTNKAAG
-108 EMRERIARL
+108 EMRDRIARL
-117 LGSEPK
+117 LGEEPK

-164 RIMEREGISQK
+164 RIMEREGVPQK
-175 QWSPKVI
+175 QYSPKVI

-209 GAAKVYKQMESTLRA
+209 TAAKIYKQLEPTLRA

-275 LLGSKHGNVV
+275 LLGSAHGNVV

-303 NILDFEKEFPAASV
+303 NILDFEKEFTAAKL
-317 VRLEENYRSTPDILH
+317 VRLEDNYRSTPDILH

-337 ITQNVGR
+337 ITQNIGR

-356 EPVTLVAALDER
+356 EPVTLLAALDER
-368 DEADFILDEIK
+368 DEADFILEEIK
-379 KRRNNESR
+379 ARRNREDR

-401 SRAIEDALRREA
+401 SRALEDALRREA
-413 MAYRLVGSVRFYDR
+413 IPYRLVGSVRFYDR

-441 NPSDEEAFHRA
+441 NPSDEEAFRRA
-452 VAVPKRGIG
+452 IAVPKRGIG
-461 DTTVDSLA
+461 DSSVDTLSK
-469 ARARAAGVSLSE
+469 RAREARVPLSE
-481 AAAREDLQE
+481 VAAREDLQE
-490 SLRPAARKSLADFV
+490 SLRPAARKALADFTR
-504 HMMSGLRERARDT
+504 MIAGLRERAKDT
-517 SVDVVIQELMGEIR
+517 SVDVLIQELIGEIR

-549 NVNALINGA
+549 NLSALVNGA

-667 LPSIKSRF
+667 LPSIQSRF
-675 LREIAAANLD
+675 LREIAASNLD
-685 ERKTLRVSAM
+685 QRKTLRVSAM

-701 RDIGYS
+701 RDIGFKGGYQS
-707 GAYPA
+707 

-719 SWRRPAPITEA
+719 SWRKVDPISEA
-730 EISQDEPRY
+730 ERSQDEPRY

-759 GIGREVKAVI
+759 GVGREVKAII
-769 DFDDEAVGRKT
+769 DFDDETVGRKT

>member
-1 MPGVNAFDA
+1 
-10 GTVGKGLGS
+10 
-19 THRMGYLEMMPES
+19 MMS
-32 TESTNVA
+32 ESTNSVT
-39 VAERAEP
+39 VERTEP
-46 LAGLNPAQRE
+46 LSGLNPAQRE

-66 VLAGAGSGKTRVLTT
+66 VLAGAGSGKTRVLTA

-98 AVTFTNKAAG
+98 SLTFTNKAAW

-117 LGSEPK
+117 LGEEPK
-123 GMWSGTFHAIGAR
+123 GMWSGTFHAVGAR
-136 ILRSSA
+136 ILRSA
-142 HHVGRTSSFTIYDED
+142 AGHVGRTSSFTIYDED
-157 DSLGVVK
+157 DTLGVVK
-164 RIMEREGISQK
+164 RIMEREGIPQK

-187 DAKNALVPP
+187 DAKNALVTP

-209 GAAKVYKQMESTLRA
+209 AAAKVYREMETTLRA

-244 ETTLARYRDRFQF
+244 EAVLARYRDRFQF

-275 LLGSKHGNVV
+275 LVGSAHGNVV

-303 NILDFEKEFPAASV
+303 NILDFEKEVASAKLG
-317 VRLEENYRSTPDILH
+317 RLQENYRPTPDILH

-337 ITQNVGR
+337 ITQNIGR
-344 KGKTLRATREAG
+344 KGKTLRATRPSG
-356 EPVTLVAALDER
+356 EPVTVVAALDER
-368 DEADFILDEIK
+368 DEADWVLEEIK
-379 KRRNNESR
+379 ARRNQQNRALS
-387 GLNEFAVLYRTNAQ
+387 EFAVLYRTNAQ
-401 SRAIEDALRREA
+401 SRALEDALRREA
-413 MAYRLVGSVRFYDR
+413 IPYRLVGSGRFYDR

-433 MAYLKLIA
+433 MSYLKLIA
-441 NPSDEEAFHRA
+441 NPSDEEAFRRA
-452 VAVPKRGIG
+452 IAVPKRGIG
-461 DTTVDSLA
+461 DATVDLLA
-469 ARARAAGVSLSE
+469 AS
-481 AAAREDLQE
+481 ARESGFTLFEIASRAELQE
-490 SLRPAARKSLADFV
+490 SLRPAARNALAEFSRV
-504 HMMSGLRERARDT
+504 VASLRERAKDT
-517 SVDVVIQELMGEIR
+517 SVDVLIQELISEIK
-531 YVEYLQAEGP
+531 YADYLQAEGP

-549 NVNALINGA
+549 NVSALIDGA

-654 LSHTEMRRRNGEL
+654 LSFTEMRRRNGEL

-675 LREIAAANLD
+675 LREIAGASL
-685 ERKTLRVSAM
+685 EEKKTLRVSTM
-695 GRGAAG
+695 GRGTSSRTG
-701 RDIGYS
+701 GFSS
-707 GAYPA
+707 GEYPA

-719 SWRRPAPITEA
+719 YWRETAITEA

-759 GIGREVKAVI
+759 GVGREVKAVI

>member
-1 MPGVNAFDA
+1 
-10 GTVGKGLGS
+10 
-19 THRMGYLEMMPES
+19 MMPES
-32 TESTNVA
+32 NPESTNVA
-39 VAERAEP
+39 TVERTEP

-98 AVTFTNKAAG
+98 SVTFTNKAAG

-117 LGSEPK
+117 LGEAPK

-136 ILRSSA
+136 ILRSA
-142 HHVGRTSSFTIYDED
+142 AKQVGRTASFTIYDED
-157 DSLGVVK
+157 DTLGVVK
-164 RIMEREGISQK
+164 RIMEREGISAK

-182 ASLIS
+182 SSLIS

-209 GAAKVYKQMESTLRA
+209 AAAKVYGQLEQTLRG

-244 ETTLARYRDRFQF
+244 EATLARYRDRFQF

-275 LLGSKHGNVV
+275 MLGSAHGNVV

-303 NILDFEKEFPAASV
+303 NILDFEKEFASAKL
-317 VRLEENYRSTPDILH
+317 VRLEDNYRSTPDILR

-344 KGKTLRATREAG
+344 KGKTLRATRESG

-368 DEADFILDEIK
+368 DEADFILEEIK
-379 KRRNNESR
+379 ARRTREDR
-387 GLNEFAVLYRTNAQ
+387 GFNEFAVLYRTNAQ
-401 SRAIEDALRREA
+401 SRALEDMLRREA
-413 MAYRLVGSVRFYDR
+413 IPYRLVGSVRFYDR

-441 NPSDEEAFHRA
+441 NPSDEEAFRRA
-452 VAVPKRGIG
+452 IGVPKRGIG
-461 DTTVDSLA
+461 DSTVDALS
-469 ARARAAGVSLSE
+469 ARARTAGVSVSE
-481 AAAREDLQE
+481 VAAREDLQE
-490 SLRPAARKSLADFV
+490 SLRPAARKALAEFTRLIAD
-504 HMMSGLRERARDT
+504 LRERAKDT
-517 SVDVVIQELMGEIR
+517 SVDVLIQELIGEIR

-541 ESARDRIE
+541 ESARDRME
-549 NVNALINGA
+549 NLMALVNGA

-612 VFLTGLEDGLFPL
+612 VFLTGMEDGLFPL

-649 EEKLY
+649 EEKLF
-654 LSHTEMRRRNGEL
+654 LSFTEMRRRNGEL

-675 LREIAAANLD
+675 LREIAAAD
-685 ERKTLRVSAM
+685 IEERKTLRVTAM
-695 GRGAAG
+695 GRGTSSRG
-701 RDIGYS
+701 VGFQS

-712 RRTHDVP
+712 
-719 SWRRPAPITEA
+719 
-730 EISQDEPRY
+730 
-739 VKGERVK
+739 
-746 HKLFGDGSIAELS
+746 
-759 GIGREVKAVI
+759 
-769 DFDDEAVGRKT
+769 
-780 IKLAY
+780 
-785 TTLERGQE
+785 

>member
-1 MPGVNAFDA
+1 
-10 GTVGKGLGS
+10 
-19 THRMGYLEMMPES
+19 MPES
-32 TESTNVA
+32 TTV
-39 VAERAEP
+39 ERAEP

-56 AVLHFEGPML
+56 AVLHYEGPML

-117 LGSEPK
+117 LGEEPK

-164 RIMEREGISQK
+164 RIMEREGIPQK

-196 AEYESLAMDPVSR
+196 AEYDSLAMDPVSR
-209 GAAKVYKQMESTLRA
+209 AAAKVYRQLDQTLRA

-229 FDDLLVLPVEIFRKD
+229 FDDLLVLPVEIFRND
-244 ETTLARYRDRFQF
+244 EATLRRYRERFQF

-275 LLGSKHGNVV
+275 LLGSGHGNVV

-303 NILDFEKEFPAASV
+303 NILDFEKEFSPARI
-317 VRLEENYRSTPDILH
+317 VRLEDNYRSTPDILR

-337 ITQNVGR
+337 ITQNVSR

-368 DEADFILDEIK
+368 DEADFILEEIK
-379 KRRNNESR
+379 ARQNREGRALS
-387 GLNEFAVLYRTNAQ
+387 EFAVLYRTNAQ
-401 SRAIEDALRREA
+401 SRPLEDALRREVIP
-413 MAYRLVGSVRFYDR
+413 YRLVGSVRFYDR

-441 NPSDEEAFHRA
+441 NPSDEEAFRRA
-452 VAVPKRGIG
+452 IAVPKRGIG
-461 DTTVDSLA
+461 DASVDVLA
-469 ARARAAGVSLSE
+469 LRARQDRVSLSE
-481 AAAREDLQE
+481 VATREDLQE
-490 SLRPAARKSLADFV
+490 SLRPAARKALADFTRV
-504 HMMSGLRERARDT
+504 IAGFRERAKET
-517 SVDVVIQELMGEIR
+517 SVDVLIQELVAEIR
-531 YVEYLQAEGP
+531 YVDYLQAEGP

-549 NVNALINGA
+549 NVGALISGA

-625 SQSFDDPPKLEEER
+625 SQS
-639 RLFYV
+639 
-644 GITRA
+644 
-649 EEKLY
+649 
-654 LSHTEMRRRNGEL
+654 
-667 LPSIKSRF
+667 
-675 LREIAAANLD
+675 
-685 ERKTLRVSAM
+685 
-695 GRGAAG
+695 
-701 RDIGYS
+701 
-707 GAYPA
+707 
-712 RRTHDVP
+712 
-719 SWRRPAPITEA
+719 
-730 EISQDEPRY
+730 
-739 VKGERVK
+739 
-746 HKLFGDGSIAELS
+746 
-759 GIGREVKAVI
+759 
-769 DFDDEAVGRKT
+769 
-780 IKLAY
+780 
-785 TTLERGQE
+785 

>member
-1 MPGVNAFDA
+1 
-10 GTVGKGLGS
+10 
-19 THRMGYLEMMPES
+19 MMS
-32 TESTNVA
+32 ESTNSVT
-39 VAERAEP
+39 VERSEP

-66 VLAGAGSGKTRVLTT
+66 VLAGAGSGKTRVLTA

-98 AVTFTNKAAG
+98 ALTFTNKAAG

-117 LGSEPK
+117 LGEEPK

-136 ILRSSA
+136 ILRKAA
-142 HHVGRTSSFTIYDED
+142 HHVGRTSSYTIYDED
-157 DSLGVVK
+157 DTLGVVK
-164 RIMEREGISQK
+164 RIMEREGVPQK

-187 DAKNALVPP
+187 DAKNALVSP
-196 AEYESLAMDPVSR
+196 AEYDKLAMDPVSR
-209 GAAKVYKQMESTLRA
+209 TAAKVYRQMEPTLRA

-244 ETTLARYRDRFQF
+244 EKTLAGYRDRFQF

-275 LLGSKHGNVV
+275 LLGSGHGNVV

-303 NILDFEKEFPAASV
+303 NILDFEKEFATARL
-317 VRLEENYRSTPDILH
+317 VRLEDNYRSTPDILH

-337 ITQNVGR
+337 ITPNIGR

-368 DEADFILDEIK
+368 DEADFILEEIK
-379 KRRNNESR
+379 ARQNRENR

-401 SRAIEDALRREA
+401 SRALEDALRRDA
-413 MAYRLVGSVRFYDR
+413 IPYRLVGSVRFYDR

-433 MAYLKLIA
+433 MAYLKVIA
-441 NPSDEEAFHRA
+441 NPSDEEAFRRA
-452 VAVPKRGIG
+452 ITVPKRGIG
-461 DTTVDSLA
+461 ESSVDTLS
-469 ARARAAGVSLSE
+469 ARAREAHVPLSE
-481 AAAREDLQE
+481 VAAREDLQE
-490 SLRPAARKSLADFV
+490 SLRPAARKALADFTR
-504 HMMSGLRERARDT
+504 MINGLRERAKDT
-517 SVDVVIQELMGEIR
+517 SVDVLIQELIGEIR

-541 ESARDRIE
+541 ESAGDRIE
-549 NVNALINGA
+549 NVSALVNGA

-675 LREIAAANLD
+675 LREIAGANLD
-685 ERKTLRVSAM
+685 EKKTLRVSTM
-695 GRGAAG
+695 GRGAPG
-701 RDIGYS
+701 REMGFS
-707 GAYPA
+707 GAYA
-712 RRTHDVP
+712 SRRTHEVP
-719 SWRRPAPITEA
+719 SWRRATPIAEA
-730 EISQDEPRY
+730 EVSQDEPRY

-759 GIGREVKAVI
+759 GVGREVKAVI
-769 DFDDEAVGRKT
+769 DFDDETVGRKT

>member
-1 MPGVNAFDA
+1 M
-10 GTVGKGLGS
+10 S
-19 THRMGYLEMMPES
+19 
-32 TESTNVA
+32 ESTNSVI
-39 VAERAEP
+39 VERTEP

-98 AVTFTNKAAG
+98 ALTFTNKAAG

-117 LGSEPK
+117 LGEEPK

-136 ILRSSA
+136 ILRKA
-142 HHVGRTSSFTIYDED
+142 AQQVGRTSSFTIYDED
-157 DSLGVVK
+157 DTLGVVK
-164 RIMEREGISQK
+164 RIMEREGVPQK

-187 DAKNALVPP
+187 DAKNALVSPG
-196 AEYESLAMDPVSR
+196 EYDQVAMDPVSR
-209 GAAKVYKQMESTLRA
+209 TAAKVYRQMETTLRA

-244 ETTLARYRDRFQF
+244 EATLARYRDRFQF
-257 ILVDEYQDTNRA
+257 ILVDEYQDTNHA

-275 LLGSKHGNVV
+275 LLGSGHGNVV

-303 NILDFEKEFPAASV
+303 NILDFEKEFAAARL

-337 ITQNVGR
+337 ITPNIGR
-344 KGKTLRATREAG
+344 KGKTLRPTREAG
-356 EPVTLVAALDER
+356 EPVTLVATLDER
-368 DEADFILDEIK
+368 DEADFVLEEIK
-379 KRRNNESR
+379 GRRNRENR

-401 SRAIEDALRREA
+401 SRALEDALRREA
-413 MAYRLVGSVRFYDR
+413 IPYRLVGSVRFYDR

-441 NPSDEEAFHRA
+441 NPSDEEAFRRA
-452 VAVPKRGIG
+452 IVVPKRGIG
-461 DTTVDSLA
+461 DSSVDTLSS
-469 ARARAAGVSLSE
+469 RAREAGVPLSE
-481 AAAREDLQE
+481 VAAREDLQE
-490 SLRPAARKSLADFV
+490 TLRPAARKALADFT
-504 HMMSGLRERARDT
+504 HMINGLRERAKDT
-517 SVDVVIQELMGEIR
+517 SVDALIQELIGEIR

-549 NVNALINGA
+549 NLSALVNGA

-685 ERKTLRVSAM
+685 ERKTLRVSTM
-695 GRGAAG
+695 GRGAP
-701 RDIGYS
+701 RSEIGFS
-707 GAYPA
+707 GAYA
-712 RRTHDVP
+712 SRRTHEVP
-719 SWRRPAPITEA
+719 SWRRATPIAEA
-730 EISQDEPRY
+730 EASQDEPRY

-746 HKLFGDGSIAELS
+746 HKLFGDGSIAELT
-759 GIGREVKAVI
+759 GVGREVKAVI
-769 DFDDEAVGRKT
+769 DFDDETVGRKT

>member
-1 MPGVNAFDA
+1 MSDA
-10 GTVGKGLGS
+10 TNLA
-19 THRMGYLEMMPES
+19 TA
-32 TESTNVA
+32 TES
-39 VAERAEP
+39 EP

-108 EMRERIARL
+108 EMRERITRL
-117 LGSEPK
+117 LGEEPK

-136 ILRSSA
+136 ILRSA
-142 HHVGRTSSFTIYDED
+142 APQVGRTSSFTIYDED
-157 DSLGVVK
+157 DTLGLIK
-164 RIMEREGISQK
+164 RLMDQEGVSPK
-175 QWSPKVI
+175 QWSPKVVS
-182 ASLIS
+182 SLIS
-187 DAKNALVPP
+187 DAKNALVSPD
-196 AEYESLAMDPVSR
+196 EYNKLAMDPVSR
-209 GAAKVYKQMESTLRA
+209 AAAKVYTRLEPALRA

-229 FDDLLVLPVEIFRKD
+229 FDDLLVLPVEILRKD
-244 ETTLARYRDRFQF
+244 ERALARYRDRFQF

-275 LLGSKHGNVV
+275 MLGSNHGNVV

-303 NILDFEKEFPAASV
+303 NILDFEKEFPAARV
-317 VRLEENYRSTPDILH
+317 VRLEENYRSTPDILE

-337 ITQNVGR
+337 ITPNQGR
-344 KGKTLRATREAG
+344 KGKTLRPTRPAG
-356 EPVTLVAALDER
+356 EAVTLVSALDER
-368 DEADFILDEIK
+368 DEADFVLEEIK
-379 KRRNNESR
+379 TRQNQEGR
-387 GLNEFAVLYRTNAQ
+387 GLAEFAVLYRTNAQ
-401 SRAIEDALRREA
+401 SRAFEDALRREVVP
-413 MAYRLVGSVRFYDR
+413 YRLVGSVRFYDR

-441 NPSDEEAFHRA
+441 NPSDEEAFRRA
-452 VAVPKRGIG
+452 IAVPKRGIG
-461 DTTVDSLA
+461 DTTLEMLA
-469 ARARAAGVSLSE
+469 ARARGAKRPLMDMVKDDETQAV
-481 AAAREDLQE
+481 
-490 SLRPAARKSLADFV
+490 LRPAARKALADFIQLI
-504 HMMSGLRERARDT
+504 STLRERAKDT
-517 SVDVVIQELMGEIR
+517 SVDVLIQDLIAEIR
-531 YVEYLQAEGP
+531 YVDYLQAEGP

-549 NVNALINGA
+549 NVSALIDGA

-583 VAGADALDPSADAV
+583 VAGADAVDPSADAV

-649 EEKLY
+649 QSKLFISY
-654 LSHTEMRRRNGEL
+654 TEVRRRNGEL

-675 LREIAAANLD
+675 LNEIAAANLE
-685 ERKTLRVSAM
+685 ERKTLKASTLGRSSRSQAGGSAF
-695 GRGAAG
+695 
-701 RDIGYS
+701 S

-712 RRTHDVP
+712 RRTYDVP
-719 SWRRPAPITEA
+719 SWRRSAPIAEA
-730 EISQDEPRY
+730 EVSQDEPRY
-739 VKGERVK
+739 VKGERVR
-746 HKLFGDGSIAELS
+746 HKLFGEGSIAELT
-759 GIGREVKAVI
+759 GVGREVKAVI

-785 TTLERGQE
+785 TTLERGQD

>member
-1 MPGVNAFDA
+1 
-10 GTVGKGLGS
+10 
-19 THRMGYLEMMPES
+19 MMPES
-32 TESTNVA
+32 ATVLA
-39 VAERAEP
+39 PERTEP
-46 LAGLNPAQRE
+46 LSGLNPAQRE

-66 VLAGAGSGKTRVLTT
+66 VLAGAGSGKTRVLTA

-98 AVTFTNKAAG
+98 SVTFTNKAAG

-117 LGSEPK
+117 LGEDPK

-136 ILRSSA
+136 ILRTA
-142 HHVGRTSSFTIYDED
+142 AGQVGRTPSFTIYDED
-157 DSLGVVK
+157 DLLGLVK
-164 RIMEREGISQK
+164 RTMDREGISPK

-182 ASLIS
+182 SSLIS
-187 DAKNALVPP
+187 DAKNSLVG
-196 AEYESLAMDPVSR
+196 AGEYANLAMDPVSR
-209 GAAKVYKQMESTLRA
+209 AAAAVYSQLEPALRA

-229 FDDLLVLPVEIFRKD
+229 FDDLLVLPVEIFRSD
-244 ETTLARYRDRFQF
+244 EHTLARYRDRFQF

-303 NILDFEKEFPAASV
+303 NILDFEKEFTSARV
-317 VRLEENYRSTPDILH
+317 VRLEENYRSTPDILR

-344 KGKTLRATREAG
+344 KGKTLRATRESG
-356 EPVTLVAALDER
+356 ERVTLVATLDER
-368 DEADFILDEIK
+368 DEAEWVLEEIK
-379 KRRNNESR
+379 TRRNQENR
-387 GLNEFAVLYRTNAQ
+387 GLADFAVLYRTNAQ
-401 SRAIEDALRREA
+401 SRPLEDAMRREA
-413 MAYRLVGSVRFYDR
+413 IPYRLVGSVRFYDR

-441 NPSDEEAFHRA
+441 NPADSEAFRRA
-452 VAVPKRGIG
+452 IAVPKRGIG
-461 DTTVDSLA
+461 DTTLDALA
-469 ARARAAGVSLSE
+469 ARARDLGLPLYDAALTGEVRDST
-481 AAAREDLQE
+481 
-490 SLRPAARKSLADFV
+490 RPAARKTLVDFTALI
-504 HMMSGLRERARDT
+504 SRLRERARDT
-517 SVDVVIQELMGEIR
+517 SVDVLIQDLVAEIR
-531 YVEYLQAEGP
+531 YVDYLQAEGP

-549 NVNALINGA
+549 NVSALINGA

-577 LQRAML
+577 LQHAML
-583 VAGADALDPSADAV
+583 VAGADALDPTADAV

-612 VFLTGLEDGLFPL
+612 IFLTGLEDGLFPL
-625 SQSFDDPPKLEEER
+625 SQAIDDQPKLEEER

-654 LSHTEMRRRNGEL
+654 LSFTEMRRRNGEL
-667 LPSIKSRF
+667 SPGIRSRF
-675 LREIAAANLD
+675 LNEIAGANV
-685 ERKTLRVSAM
+685 EETKTLRVKTM
-695 GRGAAG
+695 GRGTSTRAATFT
-701 RDIGYS
+701 S
-707 GAYPA
+707 GAYPQ
-712 RRTHDVP
+712 RRQHEVP
-719 SWRRPAPITEA
+719 SWRKTAAMEA
-730 EISQDEPRY
+730 EMSQDEPRY
-739 VKGERVK
+739 VKGERIK

-759 GIGREVKAVI
+759 GVGREVKAVI
-769 DFDDEAVGRKT
+769 DFDDESVGRKT

>member
-1 MPGVNAFDA
+1 
-10 GTVGKGLGS
+10 
-19 THRMGYLEMMPES
+19 MPEPMD
-32 TESTNVA
+32 VA
-39 VAERAEP
+39 TVERSEP

-81 RIARLIEHHG
+81 RVARLIEHHG
-91 VDPSRIL
+91 IDPSKIL

-108 EMRERIARL
+108 EMRDRIARL
-117 LGSEPK
+117 LGEEPK

-142 HHVGRTSSFTIYDED
+142 RHVGRTSSFTIYDED
-157 DSLGVVK
+157 DTLGVMK
-164 RIMEREGISQK
+164 RIMERVGISQK

-187 DAKNALVPP
+187 DAKNALVPA

-209 GAAKVYKQMESTLRA
+209 AAAAVYKQLEPTLRL
-224 ANAVS
+224 ANAVT

-269 QFQFIK
+269 QFQFVK
-275 LLGSKHGNVV
+275 LLGSAHGNVV

-303 NILDFEKEFPAASV
+303 NILDFEKEFLSAKL
-317 VRLEENYRSTPDILH
+317 VRLEENYRSTPDILD

-344 KGKTLRATREAG
+344 KGKTLRATRGSG

-368 DEADFILDEIK
+368 DEADWVLEEIK
-379 KRRNNESR
+379 ARQSRENR

-401 SRAIEDALRREA
+401 SRALEDALRRDA
-413 MAYRLVGSVRFYDR
+413 IPYRLVGSVRFYDR

-441 NPSDEEAFHRA
+441 NPSDAEAFHRA
-452 VAVPKRGIG
+452 IAVPKRGIG
-461 DTTVDSLA
+461 DTTVETLA
-469 ARARAAGVSLSE
+469 ARARETGVSLFE
-481 AAAREDLQE
+481 AASREDMQAT
-490 SLRPAARKSLADFV
+490 LRPAARKALADFV
-504 HMMSGLRERARDT
+504 QVLGSLRERAKDT
-517 SVDVVIQELMGEIR
+517 SVDVLIQELMGEIG

-549 NVNALINGA
+549 NVSALINGA

-583 VAGADALDPSADAV
+583 VAGADALDPTADAV

-654 LSHTEMRRRNGEL
+654 LSFTEMRRRNGEL

-675 LREIAAANLD
+675 LREIAGAAL
-685 ERKTLRVSAM
+685 EEKKTLRVSTM
-695 GRGAAG
+695 GRGTGTSSYRASG
-701 RDIGYS
+701 GGFNS
-707 GAYPA
+707 GAYPP

-719 SWRRPAPITEA
+719 SWRKTAITDA

-746 HKLFGDGSIAELS
+746 HKLFGDGSIAELT
-759 GIGREVKAVI
+759 GVGREVKAVI
-769 DFDDEAVGRKT
+769 DFDDETVGRKT

>member
-1 MPGVNAFDA
+1 M
-10 GTVGKGLGS
+10 S
-19 THRMGYLEMMPES
+19 
-32 TESTNVA
+32 ESTNA
-39 VAERAEP
+39 ATAEKTEP

-56 AVLHFEGPML
+56 AVVHFEGPML

-117 LGSEPK
+117 LGEEPK

-136 ILRSSA
+136 ILRTSA

-157 DSLGVVK
+157 DTLGVVK
-164 RIMEREGISQK
+164 RIMEREGIPQK

-182 ASLIS
+182 AGLIS

-196 AEYESLAMDPVSR
+196 AEYEKLAMDPVSR
-209 GAAKVYKQMESTLRA
+209 AAAKVYKQMEPTLRA

-229 FDDLLVLPVEIFRKD
+229 FDDLLVLPVEIFLKD
-244 ETTLARYRDRFQF
+244 EKTLARYRDRFQF

-275 LLGSKHGNVV
+275 LLGSAHGNVV

-303 NILDFEKEFPAASV
+303 NILDFEKEFAAARL
-317 VRLEENYRSTPDILH
+317 VRLEENYRSTPDILD

-337 ITQNVGR
+337 ITQNIGR
-344 KGKTLRATREAG
+344 KGKTLRATRAAG
-356 EPVTLVAALDER
+356 EAVTLVATLDER
-368 DEADFILDEIK
+368 DEADFVLDEVK
-379 KRRNNESR
+379 SRQTKESR

-401 SRAIEDALRREA
+401 SRALEDALRREA
-413 MAYRLVGSVRFYDR
+413 IPYRLVGSVRFYDR

-441 NPSDEEAFHRA
+441 NPSDEEAFRRA
-452 VAVPKRGIG
+452 ISVPKRGIG
-461 DTTVDSLA
+461 DTTVDALA
-469 ARARAAGVSLSE
+469 ARARDGKVSLSE
-481 AAAREDLQE
+481 AAAREDLQD
-490 SLRPAARKSLADFV
+490 SLRLAARKALADFARLV
-504 HMMSGLRERARDT
+504 SALRERAKDT
-517 SVDVVIQELMGEIR
+517 SVDVLLQELIGEIR

-541 ESARDRIE
+541 ESSRDRIE
-549 NVNALINGA
+549 NVSALIDGA

-583 VAGADALDPSADAV
+583 VASADALDPSADAV

-639 RLFYV
+639 GLYYV
-644 GITRA
+644 GITSG

-654 LSHTEMRRRNGEL
+654 LSFTEMRRRKGEL

-675 LREIAAANLD
+675 LKEIAGANLE
-685 ERKTLRVSAM
+685 ERKTLRVTSM
-695 GRGAAG
+695 GRKAG
-701 RDIGYS
+701 GREGSLS
-707 GAYPA
+707 GAYPP
-712 RRTHDVP
+712 RRTYDVP
-719 SWRRPAPITEA
+719 SWRRATPIAEA
-730 EISQDEPRY
+730 EASQDEPRY
-739 VKGERVK
+739 VKGERVR

-759 GIGREVKAVI
+759 GVGREVKAVI

>member
-1 MPGVNAFDA
+1 
-10 GTVGKGLGS
+10 
-19 THRMGYLEMMPES
+19 MMS
-32 TESTNVA
+32 ESTNSVT
-39 VAERAEP
+39 VDRAEP

-66 VLAGAGSGKTRVLTT
+66 VLAGAGSGKTRVLTA

-98 AVTFTNKAAG
+98 ALTFTNKAAG

-117 LGSEPK
+117 LGEEPK

-136 ILRSSA
+136 ILRKAA

-157 DSLGVVK
+157 DTLGVVK
-164 RIMEREGISQK
+164 RIMEREGVPQK

-187 DAKNALVPP
+187 DAKNALVSP
-196 AEYESLAMDPVSR
+196 AEYDKLAMDPVSR
-209 GAAKVYKQMESTLRA
+209 TAAKVYRQMEPTLRA

-244 ETTLARYRDRFQF
+244 EKTLASYRDRFQF

-275 LLGSKHGNVV
+275 LLGSGHGNVV

-303 NILDFEKEFPAASV
+303 NILDFEKEFATARL
-317 VRLEENYRSTPDILH
+317 VRLEDNYRSTPDILH

-337 ITQNVGR
+337 ITQNIGR
-344 KGKTLRATREAG
+344 KGKTLRATRDAG

-368 DEADFILDEIK
+368 DEADFILEEIK
-379 KRRNNESR
+379 ARRNRDNR

-401 SRAIEDALRREA
+401 SRALEDALRREA
-413 MAYRLVGSVRFYDR
+413 IPYRLVGSVRFYDR

-441 NPSDEEAFHRA
+441 NPSDEEAFRRA
-452 VAVPKRGIG
+452 ITVPKRGIG
-461 DTTVDSLA
+461 ESSVDTLS
-469 ARARAAGVSLSE
+469 ARAREARVPLSE
-481 AAAREDLQE
+481 VAAREDLQE
-490 SLRPAARKSLADFV
+490 SLRPAARKALADFTRLIN
-504 HMMSGLRERARDT
+504 GLRERAKDT
-517 SVDVVIQELMGEIR
+517 SVDVLIQELIGEIR

-549 NVNALINGA
+549 NLSALVNGA

-675 LREIAAANLD
+675 LREIAAANLE
-685 ERKTLRVSAM
+685 ERKTLRVSTM
-695 GRGAAG
+695 GRGAPG
-701 RDIGYS
+701 REVGFS
-707 GAYPA
+707 GAYA
-712 RRTHDVP
+712 SRRTHEVP
-719 SWRRPAPITEA
+719 SWRRATPIAEA
-730 EISQDEPRY
+730 EVSQDEPRY

-759 GIGREVKAVI
+759 GVGREVKAVI
-769 DFDDEAVGRKT
+769 DFDDETIGRKT

>member
-1 MPGVNAFDA
+1 MSETANLLA
-10 GTVGKGLGS
+10 
-19 THRMGYLEMMPES
+19 PER
-32 TESTNVA
+32 T
-39 VAERAEP
+39 EP
-46 LAGLNPAQRE
+46 LSGLNPAQRE

-117 LGSEPK
+117 LGEDPK

-136 ILRSSA
+136 ILRTA
-142 HHVGRTSSFTIYDED
+142 ARQVGRTPSFTIYDED
-157 DSLGVVK
+157 DFLGLVK
-164 RIMEREGISQK
+164 RIMERQGISPK

-182 ASLIS
+182 SSLIS
-187 DAKNALVPP
+187 DAKNSLVSA
-196 AEYESLAMDPVSR
+196 AEYTNLAMDPVSR
-209 GAAKVYKQMESTLRA
+209 AAASVYRQLEPALRS

-229 FDDLLVLPVEIFRKD
+229 FDDLLVLPVEIFRGD
-244 ETTLARYRDRFQF
+244 ERTLARYRDRFQF

-275 LLGSKHGNVV
+275 LLGSGHGNVV

-303 NILDFEKEFPAASV
+303 NILDFEKEFTSAKL
-317 VRLEENYRSTPDILH
+317 VRLEENYRSTPDILD

-344 KGKTLRATREAG
+344 KGKTLRPTRQSG
-356 EPVTLVAALDER
+356 ERVTVVAALDER
-368 DEADFILDEIK
+368 DEAEWVLEEIK
-379 KRRNNESR
+379 TRRNQEDR
-387 GLNEFAVLYRTNAQ
+387 GLADFAVLYRTNAQ
-401 SRAIEDALRREA
+401 SRPLEDALRREA
-413 MAYRLVGSVRFYDR
+413 IPYRLVGSVRFYDR

-441 NPSDEEAFHRA
+441 NPADSEAFRRA
-452 VAVPKRGIG
+452 ISVPKRGIG
-461 DTTVDSLA
+461 DTTLDALA
-469 ARARAAGVSLSE
+469 ARARDLDLPLFEAALNEGAAG
-481 AAAREDLQE
+481 
-490 SLRPAARKSLADFV
+490 SLRPAARKTLTDFISLIAR
-504 HMMSGLRERARDT
+504 LRERAKDT
-517 SVDVVIQELMGEIR
+517 SVDVLIQDLIAEIK
-531 YVEYLQAEGP
+531 YVDYLQAEGP

-549 NVNALINGA
+549 NVSALISGA
-558 AETVIDDGGEVG
+558 AETVVDDGGEVG

-583 VAGADALDPSADAV
+583 VAGADALDPTADAV

-625 SQSFDDPPKLEEER
+625 SQAIDHPPKLEEER

-649 EEKLY
+649 EEKLF
-654 LSHTEMRRRNGEL
+654 LSFTEMRRRNGEL
-667 LPSIKSRF
+667 LPGIKSRF
-675 LREIAAANLD
+675 LTEIAGANL
-685 ERKTLRVSAM
+685 EEVKTLRVKTM
-695 GRGAAG
+695 GRGTSARTASFG
-701 RDIGYS
+701 S
-707 GAYPA
+707 GAYPP
-712 RRTHDVP
+712 RRQHEVP
-719 SWRRPAPITEA
+719 SWRKTAVIDA
-730 EISQDEPRY
+730 DISQDEPRY

-759 GIGREVKAVI
+759 GVGREVKAVI
-769 DFDDEAVGRKT
+769 DFDDETVGRKT